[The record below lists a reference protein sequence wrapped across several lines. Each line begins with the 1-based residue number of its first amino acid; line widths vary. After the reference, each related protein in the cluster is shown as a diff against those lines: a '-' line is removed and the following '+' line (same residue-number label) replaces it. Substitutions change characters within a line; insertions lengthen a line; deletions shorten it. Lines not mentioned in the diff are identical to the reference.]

1 MNFDTKGRIKMKKIT
16 RKIVAAISAIILS
29 AVPMINSFST
39 NAAVTVTK
47 YKTYVLYNVAN
58 DKSISYFDFTLNYTT
73 GVTAEESEPAS
84 LCQNGYFSSF
94 NSTSSRKVLN
104 TYNGQAIGAT
114 GKLCSTKFIVPM
126 NTDSIYDVVSR
137 SNVVIRNNNGVTLAP
152 TSIYMEEV
160 LLGDVDLN
168 GVVNNNDAE
177 LILNAIVNPDEYHL
191 NAKQKD
197 AADVCG
203 RGDGITAMDALTIQE
218 YVQGQITHF

>member
-1 MNFDTKGRIKMKKIT
+1 MKKIT
-16 RKIVAAISAIILS
+16 RKIVAAMSAIILS
-29 AVPMINSFST
+29 AIPMINSFSA

-47 YKTYVLYNVAN
+47 YKTYVLYNIAN
-58 DKSISYFDFTLNYTT
+58 NPNIAYFDFKLNYTT
-73 GVTAEESEPAS
+73 DVEAEKSKETS
-84 LCQNGYFSSF
+84 LCKNGYFSSS
-94 NSTSSRKVLN
+94 NLDSSCKVLN
-104 TYNGQAIGAT
+104 TYNGPAIGAT

-137 SNVVIRNNNGVTLAP
+137 SNVVVRNANGITLAP

-177 LILNAIVNPDEYHL
+177 LILNALVNPDEYHL
-191 NAKQKD
+191 NTKQKD

-203 RGDGITAMDALTIQE
+203 RGDGVTAMDALTIQE

>member
-1 MNFDTKGRIKMKKIT
+1 MKKIT
-16 RKIVAAISAIILS
+16 RKIVAAMSAVILS
-29 AVPMINSFST
+29 VVPMISSFSA
-39 NAAVTVTK
+39 NAAATVTK

-58 DKSISYFDFTLNYTT
+58 NPNIAYFDFTLNYTT
-73 GVTAEESEPAS
+73 DVTAEESEPTS
-84 LCQNGYFSSF
+84 LCKNGYFSSSD
-94 NSTSSRKVLN
+94 NGKRVLT
-104 TYNGQAIGAT
+104 TYNGPKIGAT
-114 GKLCSTKFIVPM
+114 GNLCSTKFIVPM
-126 NTDSIYDVVSR
+126 DTESIYDVVSC
-137 SNVVIRNNNGVTLAP
+137 SNVVIRNANGVTLAS

-177 LILNAIVNPDEYHL
+177 LIMKALGNPDNYHL
-191 NAKQKD
+191 NTKQKD